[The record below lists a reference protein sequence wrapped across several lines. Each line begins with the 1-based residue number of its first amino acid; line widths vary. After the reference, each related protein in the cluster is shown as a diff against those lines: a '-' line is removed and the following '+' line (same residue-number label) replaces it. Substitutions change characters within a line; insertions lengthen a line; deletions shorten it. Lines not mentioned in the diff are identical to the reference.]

1 MSSSGI
7 FLHVPHINNAT
18 HRMYMITPRDQIS
31 QDLSYF
37 SGPSTSG
44 AGIKDSSGEFYH
56 REWRDQTDQSPP
68 VDPDTRGKYKY
79 RVSVSVMPLL
89 LEE

>member
-1 MSSSGI
+1 MSSSDI
-7 FLHVPHINNAT
+7 FLFLHVPHINNVT

-44 AGIKDSSGEFYH
+44 ARIKDSTVVVGKLHEWRVLPP
-56 REWRDQTDQSPP
+56 REWRNQSDQYP
-68 VDPDTRGKYKY
+68 
-79 RVSVSVMPLL
+79 
-89 LEE
+89 